1 MDEDTAHSLTA
12 RILSLAPERSRGV
25 LVAAYET
32 FLQFGV
38 RRASMQDIADQAGI
52 SRAALYLHYRN
63 KTDIFRALMAHYF
76 DAAAAL
82 VDEALAQGGT
92 PAEALRRA
100 FAAQT
105 GEAAAVM
112 MASPHAEELLSLKQS
127 VARDIIA
134 DGQLGLAEVYARWL
148 SRGVGAGRISAA
160 GAGPDPDATARAMLA
175 ALDGLKHAGLSP
187 EDHET
192 ARDRLADL
200 FGRALAP

>member
-1 MDEDTAHSLTA
+1 MDGDSLDTLTA
-12 RILSLAPERSRGV
+12 RLLALAPERSRGV
-25 LVAAYET
+25 LAAAYET

-76 DAAAAL
+76 TAAAAL
-82 VDEALAQGGT
+82 VEEALARGGP
-92 PAEALRRA
+92 PAEALRAA

-105 GEAAAVM
+105 GAAATAM
-112 MASPHAEELLSLKQS
+112 MLSPHAEELLSLKQS

-134 DGQLGLAEVYARWL
+134 ERTQHLVRVYGHWLAQ
-148 SRGVGAGRISAA
+148 GVAAGRLSAD
-160 GAGPDPDATARAMLA
+160 GAGPDPEATARAMLA
-175 ALDGLKHAGLSP
+175 ALDGLKHAGLP
-187 EDHET
+187 TGEY
-192 ARDRLADL
+192 ARQRDRLADL